1 MKRFAASVVLALA
14 SAVTVLS
21 PAAAYHRLVLISF
34 SRDRCWRLQRV
45 DLQWR
50 FFRHPVR
57 RVRRSLR
64 SCYNKVRSAGQA
76 GRLSKRTGGDHV

>member
-21 PAAAYHRLVLISF
+21 PAAAYHRPHFVF
-34 SRDRCWRLQRV
+34 ARTRCWRLQRV

-64 SCYNKVRSAGQA
+64 SCDNKVRSAGQA